1 MSTTGSST
9 RNRRPEDAV
18 RSKVQERLRERATG
32 RRETRSNGHAPTNRS
47 SSSGWSRHGTAL
59 PGWTDLEPSKNK
71 RRDTTD
77 ESFLE
82 NVSTLRFALLVL
94 LIAGGFTLYVGH
106 VHATKDLLNKV
117 QEARAENQTL
127 HLKRNRLK
135 GEFDRRTG
143 PSVIYERAREIGLEA
158 SVTYGP
164 PITIDD

>member
-1 MSTTGSST
+1 M
-9 RNRRPEDAV
+9 
-18 RSKVQERLRERATG
+18 RSKVQERLRDRAKG
-32 RRETRSNGHAPTNRS
+32 RRETRSNGRAPTKGRG

-71 RRDTTD
+71 RRDTGD
-77 ESFLE
+77 DSFLE
-82 NVSTLRFALLVL
+82 NVSTVRFALVVL

-106 VHATKDLLNKV
+106 VHATKDLLNQV
-117 QEARAENQTL
+117 QEARAENQEL
-127 HLKRNRLK
+127 HLKRNRLQ

-143 PSVIYERAREIGLEA
+143 PSVIYERAREMNLEA